1 MITKTEQERQEL
13 FKRIREIADELR
25 NKVDGWDFK
34 AYILG
39 MLFYRYISQDFINFV
54 NKMERKNNPHF
65 NYLELD
71 DVKINE
77 KNKDFLI
84 KSKGYFIYPSQLF
97 QNIAQLDFEQIE
109 NLNEVLA
116 QTFREIETSADQTP
130 YQNNFKGLF
139 RDLDL
144 NSEKLGRNTLDRN
157 KRLLK
162 IIKEFNN
169 LDFGD
174 FDQNSIDIFGDAYEY
189 LIRMYASN
197 AGKSGGEFYTPQEVS
212 ELLFKLALGNKTKI
226 NQIYDPACGS
236 GSLLLKA
243 CKIIGV
249 NNVKR
254 GFYGQEINLTAYNLA
269 RINMFLHNINFTK
282 FNIVHDDTLIHPAHT
297 NLKFDL
303 IVSNPPYS
311 SKWEGKENPIL
322 INDER
327 YAPAGVLAPVKNAD
341 FAFIMHILY
350 HLSNDGKAA
359 IVCFPGIMFRS
370 GAEQKIRKYLIDNNF
385 VDLVIKLPVNL
396 FYGTK
401 IATCIMVLSKN
412 KTVSKTMF
420 INASEEYQK
429 ITNSNQLNNK
439 NIDKIIDHYLNQKE
453 LKYFSKLIDNDI
465 IVNNNYELT
474 VSKYVQP
481 KIEEKIIDTQ
491 AINNE
496 LFNVVNSINSLR
508 GEIDQ
513 IIKEIEDAKK

>member
-1 MITKTEQERQEL
+1 M
-13 FKRIREIADELR
+13 DS
-25 NKVDGWDFK
+25 N
-34 AYILG
+34 
-39 MLFYRYISQDFINFV
+39 
-54 NKMERKNNPHF
+54 
-65 NYLELD
+65 
-71 DVKINE
+71 
-77 KNKDFLI
+77 
-84 KSKGYFIYPSQLF
+84 
-97 QNIAQLDFEQIE
+97 QIE
-109 NLNEVLA
+109 NLNEILTK
-116 QTFREIETSADQTP
+116 TFREIENSADGTK

-139 RDLDL
+139 QDLDL
-144 NSEKLGRNTLDRN
+144 NSNKLGRNTSDRN
-157 KRLLK
+157 TRILK

-174 FDQNSIDIFGDAYEY
+174 FNDNSIDIFGDAYEY
-189 LIRMYASN
+189 LIRMYDSN
-197 AGKSGGEFYTPQEVS
+197 TDKSDGKFYTPQEVS
-212 ELLFKLALGNKTKI
+212 ELLFKLALGNKTKV

-385 VDLVIKLPVNL
+385 VDLVIQLPVNL
-396 FYGTK
+396 FYGTT

-412 KTVSKTMF
+412 KTMSKTMF
-420 INASEEYQK
+420 INAADEFVK
-429 ITNSNQLNNK
+429 ITNSNQLSPDNINK
-439 NIDKIIDHYLNQKE
+439 ILDHYLNQKE
-453 LKYFSKLIDNDI
+453 LEYFSKLIDNEI
-465 IVNNNYELT
+465 IAQNNYELM
-474 VSKYVQP
+474 VSKYVQI
-481 KIEEKIIDTQ
+481 KNKEEKIDIK
-491 AINNE
+491 
-496 LFNVVNSINSLR
+496 VVNENLASTVTSVNSLR
-508 GEIDQ
+508 EQIDK
-513 IIKEIEDAKK
+513 IVKEIEDEQ